1 MRKDSV
7 LREIQWEID
16 IIGSSKNR
24 GRRFSFCLTLNQ
36 TRNNSTCY
44 DRRIWRINPIW
55 LFLSQVFNMWTI
67 YFHGLRPKLTALSER
82 RWQLR
87 ETPEEQ
93 SLSLTDTV
101 PGSFGPKIST
111 TKKWEKMPFH
121 QLTDMLC
128 LDVKQGCVANI
139 LAKVII
145 SRLQECLSQ
154 TKHRLPR
161 MILSFVSGSVSNT
174 KDWFYWLLERNQ
186 SRISS

>member
-16 IIGSSKNR
+16 IIGTSKNR

-93 SLSLTDTV
+93 SLSLTDTIL
-101 PGSFGPKIST
+101 GSFGPQIST
-111 TKKWEKMPFH
+111 TEKWEKMLFH

-128 LDVKQGCVANI
+128 LEQGCLANI
-139 LAKVII
+139 LAKVIKVLGMFI
-145 SRLQECLSQ
+145 QNKASSP
-154 TKHRLPR
+154 TDD
-161 MILSFVSGSVSNT
+161 FVFCVSNT
-174 KDWFYWLLERNQ
+174 EDWFYWLLERNQ

>member
-1 MRKDSV
+1 
-7 LREIQWEID
+7 
-16 IIGSSKNR
+16 
-24 GRRFSFCLTLNQ
+24 
-36 TRNNSTCY
+36 
-44 DRRIWRINPIW
+44 
-55 LFLSQVFNMWTI
+55 MWTI

-101 PGSFGPKIST
+101 LGSFGPKIST

-186 SRISS
+186 SRISSELEWALSGTILLLVIGTSFVEIANVRNQIIENLDVPIFS